1 MGGFHTEHRIGRA
14 KSAPGETQAR
24 FAGNVLILL
33 SLEAVDHFSS
43 VICEVKGLPTLFFEI
58 AHQLDESYI
67 FCMRGWVHRRVIW
80 AAILQSTLR

>member
-43 VICEVKGLPTLFFEI
+43 VICEVKGLPTLFF
-58 AHQLDESYI
+58 
-67 FCMRGWVHRRVIW
+67 
-80 AAILQSTLR
+80 